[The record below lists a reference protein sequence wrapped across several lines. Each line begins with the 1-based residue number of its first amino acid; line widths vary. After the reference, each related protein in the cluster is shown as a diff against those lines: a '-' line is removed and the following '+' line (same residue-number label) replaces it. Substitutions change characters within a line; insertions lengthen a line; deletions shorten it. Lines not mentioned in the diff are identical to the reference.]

1 MIRPV
6 LPLLALLLGGCFA
19 TTQQV
24 QQLQTQ
30 LGQMRAESARRD
42 SVELVTLTQVVNSQ
56 QRMADSL
63 RGVRTQLATVK
74 GDLSNDLYGI
84 QQQLLQ
90 LQELTGQSQ
99 RRLSELR
106 SQLEARG
113 EQIGDPRPSGPD
125 TAPAGAGVAP
135 DSGTRSAPAGPSA
148 QQMYD
153 ASLQQLR
160 KGSASTARVGLQEL
174 VRTHPES
181 ELVPDALYFIGQ
193 SYASSAPDS
202 ASSYYQQVVQSH
214 PKSSRAAAA
223 LYNLGLLAERRK
235 DSAAAKEAYTQLT
248 KSYPKSDEAALARDR
263 LKAIGR

>member
-1 MIRPV
+1 
-6 LPLLALLLGGCFA
+6 
-19 TTQQV
+19 
-24 QQLQTQ
+24 
-30 LGQMRAESARRD
+30 
-42 SVELVTLTQVVNSQ
+42 
-56 QRMADSL
+56 
-63 RGVRTQLATVK
+63 
-74 GDLSNDLYGI
+74 
-84 QQQLLQ
+84 
-90 LQELTGQSQ
+90 
-99 RRLSELR
+99 
-106 SQLEARG
+106 
-113 EQIGDPRPSGPD
+113 
-125 TAPAGAGVAP
+125 
-135 DSGTRSAPAGPSA
+135 
-148 QQMYD
+148 MYD

>member
-1 MIRPV
+1 MNRRF
-6 LPLLALLLGGCFA
+6 LPLLAVLTGGCFA
-19 TTQQV
+19 TSQQV

-30 LGQMRAESARRD
+30 LGQMRAETARRD
-42 SVELVTLTQVVNSQ
+42 SVEMATLTRVAETQ

-63 RGVRTQLATVK
+63 RAVRTQLAAVK
-74 GDLSNDLYGI
+74 GDVSNDLYGI

-106 SQLEARG
+106 TQLEARG
-113 EQIGDPRPSGPD
+113 EQIGAPRPAVPD
-125 TAPAGAGVAP
+125 AAPTTPGAADPGARP
-135 DSGTRSAPAGPSA
+135 APAGPSA

-160 KGSASTARVGLQEL
+160 KGSAATARTGLLEL
-174 VRTHPES
+174 VQAHPES

-202 ASSYYQQVVQSH
+202 ASAYYQRVVQDH
-214 PKSSRAAAA
+214 PKSPRAAAA

-235 DSAAAKEAYTQLT
+235 DNTAAKDAYNQLT
-248 KSYPKSDEAALARDR
+248 KAYPKSDEAALARDR